1 MPTWT
6 PQTKAVDASRL
17 EANII
22 AFIRANQADALL
34 WANGG
39 GAAGTIKPFNFL
51 VDNLANPS
59 VPGLPVLMV
68 TGKEK
73 RTDRSSDLDR
83 SQFDVQF
90 EGIVLGKNADALTA
104 LTEKYAAALESM
116 LVNIPTDTMLAGTS
130 GQIIDNEPDTA
141 ISYGE
146 IGLNEQESALLQVF
160 TLRVSYTMYSSGY

>member
-1 MPTWT
+1 MATWT
-6 PQTKAVDASRL
+6 AKTKTVNASKL

-39 GAAGTIKPFNFL
+39 TGTIKPFNFL
-51 VDNLANPS
+51 VDNLANQGL
-59 VPGLPVLMV
+59 PGLPVLMV

-73 RTDRSSDLDR
+73 STDRASDLDQ
-83 SQFDVQF
+83 SKFGIQF
-90 EGIVLGKNADALTA
+90 EGIVLGKNAESLAA

-116 LVNIPTDTMLAGTS
+116 LINIPDLTLLSGTT
-130 GQIIDNEPDTA
+130 GQMIENEPNTT

-146 IGLNEQESALLQVF
+146 IGMNEQESALLQVF
-160 TLRVSYTMYSSGY
+160 TLRVTYTLYASAY

>member
-1 MPTWT
+1 MPVWT
-6 PQTKAVDASRL
+6 PKTKTVDAGKL

-39 GAAGTIKPFNFL
+39 TSAVKPFNFL
-51 VDNLANPS
+51 VDNLANQGL
-59 VPGLPVLMV
+59 PGLPVLMI

-73 RTDRSSDLDR
+73 QTNRASDLDV
-83 SQFDVQF
+83 SGFSIQF
-90 EGIVLGKNADALTA
+90 EGIVLGKNADALVV

-116 LVNIPTDTMLAGTS
+116 LINIPDTTLLAGTTE
-130 GQIIDNEPDTA
+130 QIIENEPDTS

-146 IGLNEQESALLQVF
+146 IGMNEQESALLQVF
-160 TLRVSYTMYSSGY
+160 TLRVTYTLYASAY